1 MFYSSQKNINQEQ
14 YQQFLRIVGSL
25 SNLSSDSNVPYL
37 EKWVG
42 LDEPTVPD
50 RAPIEG
56 DERPQI
62 AGTHDRELGVEPTE
76 PPRRRR
82 R

>member
-1 MFYSSQKNINQEQ
+1 
-14 YQQFLRIVGSL
+14 
-25 SNLSSDSNVPYL
+25 
-37 EKWVG
+37 VG

-50 RAPIEG
+50 RCPVEG

-62 AGTHDRELGVEPTE
+62 AGTHDRELGGEPTE

>member
-42 LDEPTVPD
+42 LDEPD
-50 RAPIEG
+50 RGPVEG

>member
-1 MFYSSQKNINQEQ
+1 
-14 YQQFLRIVGSL
+14 
-25 SNLSSDSNVPYL
+25 
-37 EKWVG
+37 
-42 LDEPTVPD
+42 VPD
-50 RAPIEG
+50 RCPVEG